1 MHTSL
6 KLILAF
12 SFISIMFYSC
22 ASMSD
27 VLQSKNEGS
36 VQTFSVNLDR
46 AWEISIT
53 VLRWEGC
60 ETIEEHKSEGYM
72 LTTVGQNW
80 VSSGTLVGVWI
91 EKEDQINTKITIV
104 TKRKM
109 QTELATGLTET
120 TFLRRFAQAVDIVN
134 SGNKLSLEPPTY
146 E

>member
-27 VLQSKNEGS
+27 VLESKNEGS

-60 ETIEEHKSEGYM
+60 ETIEEQVRGLYAHNRW
-72 LTTVGQNW
+72 NW
-80 VSSGTLVGVWI
+80 VHPEHW
-91 EKEDQINTKITIV
+91 
-104 TKRKM
+104 
-109 QTELATGLTET
+109 
-120 TFLRRFAQAVDIVN
+120 
-134 SGNKLSLEPPTY
+134 
-146 E
+146 